1 MNCNIVIEPLYYQK
15 LNFEVNSLII
25 SHFQRFEILRNV
37 QKGKMDIEM
46 Y

>member
-1 MNCNIVIEPLYYQK
+1 MSCSIVIEPLYYQK

-25 SHFQRFEILRNV
+25 SHFQRIEILRNV
-37 QKGKMDIEM
+37 QKRKMDIEM